1 VLNTEKTIMNIIFL
15 GKFRGK
21 PVRYQIGHGWQK
33 LVCMSGILSVLAA
46 VAGTGFWWG
55 FTTKEIAQ
63 FVELEDKIATEKVLI
78 AEARMNAQSDLD
90 ALTAHIGQMQANVTR
105 LNALGQRLV
114 VIAKLDSDEFD
125 FVNKPAYGGP
135 SEPENTASIDINTVL
150 SDLNDQLQ
158 SRQQQLSLLEDVI
171 MRSELMREARPRG
184 RPITKGWI
192 SSYYGKR
199 TDPFS
204 GKLEMHKGMDF
215 AGKKGSDVIAV
226 ASGVVTWS
234 GARYGYG
241 NLVEINHGNGY
252 VTRYGHNDEILV
264 KAGDSVVRG
273 QTISKMG
280 STGRSTGPHVHY
292 EVLLNDRQIDPVRFV
307 QSKAS

>member
-1 VLNTEKTIMNIIFL
+1 MNIIFL

-33 LVCMSGILSVLAA
+33 LLCLSGILSVLAA

-55 FTTKEIAQ
+55 FTTSEIVQ
-63 FVELEDKIATEKVLI
+63 LIELEDKIAAEKALI
-78 AEARMNAQSDLD
+78 AETRMNAQSDLD
-90 ALTAHIGQMQANVTR
+90 ALAAHIGQMQANVTR

-114 VIAKLDSDEFD
+114 TIAKLDSDEFD
-125 FVNKPAYGGP
+125 FESKPAYGGP
-135 SEPENTASIDINTVL
+135 SEPEYTASIDINTVL
-150 SDLNDQLQ
+150 SDMNEQLQ

-171 MRSELMREARPRG
+171 MRSELMKEARPTG

-264 KAGDSVVRG
+264 KVGDSVVRG

-292 EVLLNDRQIDPVRFV
+292 EVLLNNRQIDPIRFV

>member
-1 VLNTEKTIMNIIFL
+1 MNIIFL

-33 LVCMSGILSVLAA
+33 LACLSGMLTVLTM

-55 FTTKEIAQ
+55 FTTKEIVQ
-63 FVELEDKIATEKVLI
+63 LVELEDKIATEKALI
-78 AEARMNAQSDLD
+78 EQTRMNAQSDLD
-90 ALTAHIGQMQANVTR
+90 ALAAHIGQMQANVTR

-125 FVNKPAYGGP
+125 FEHKPAYGGP
-135 SEPENTASIDINTVL
+135 TEADGTATLNLNTVL
-150 SDLNDQLQ
+150 SDMNEQLQ

-171 MRSELMREARPRG
+171 MRSELTKEARPAG
-184 RPITKGWI
+184 RPIAKGWI

-215 AGKKGSDVIAV
+215 AGKQGSDVLAA

-234 GARYGYG
+234 GKRYGYG

-252 VTRYGHNDEILV
+252 VTRY
-264 KAGDSVVRG
+264 
-273 QTISKMG
+273 
-280 STGRSTGPHVHY
+280 
-292 EVLLNDRQIDPVRFV
+292 
-307 QSKAS
+307 